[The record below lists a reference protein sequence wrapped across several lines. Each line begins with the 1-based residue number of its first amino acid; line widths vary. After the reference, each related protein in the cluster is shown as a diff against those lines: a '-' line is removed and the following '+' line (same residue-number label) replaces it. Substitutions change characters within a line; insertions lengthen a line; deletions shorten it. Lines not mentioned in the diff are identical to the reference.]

1 MQRCYVH
8 FMDTDMQRYWES
20 RMNIGKGACIENPVA

>member
-1 MQRCYVH
+1 MQGCYVH